1 MDIIKYD
8 IYRGPNIGIYANVN
22 DHFVFV
28 PSGFA
33 KSKAIN
39 LEKFLDAKYL
49 LCSIANTRL
58 LGTMMVVNNNGIL
71 LPRNVQDHEMS
82 FLKKNTNL
90 NVEILDTKNNAL
102 GNLISANDKGAIV
115 SPIIEKSVIK
125 KIEDVLGVEVVQKR
139 IAGYIQTG
147 AMIVANNS
155 GGVIHPETDEEDVKM
170 FANVLGVK
178 LEMATI
184 NGGIPYLASG
194 ILANNHGI
202 VVGTL
207 TNGPEIMML
216 SRAFLN

>member
-33 KSKAIN
+33 KSKAVN
-39 LEKFLDAKYL
+39 LEKFLDVEYL
-49 LCSIANTRL
+49 SCSIANTRL

-71 LPRNVQDHEMS
+71 LPRNAQDHEID

-90 NVEILDTKNNAL
+90 NVEILDTKHNAL

-115 SPIIEKSVIK
+115 SPIIEKSAIK
-125 KIEDVLGVEVVQKR
+125 KIEDVLGVETIQKR
-139 IAGYIQTG
+139 IAGYIQSG
-147 AMIVANNS
+147 AMIVSNNS
-155 GGVIHPETDEEDVKM
+155 GGVIHPETDEEDIKI
-170 FANVLGVK
+170 FANILGVK
-178 LEMATI
+178 LETATI

-194 ILANNHGI
+194 ILVNNHGV

>member
-28 PSGFA
+28 PKGFA
-33 KSKAIN
+33 KSKAVN
-39 LEKFLDAKYL
+39 LEKFLDVQYL
-49 LCSIANTRL
+49 LCSVSNTRL

-71 LPRNVQDHEMS
+71 LPNNCQEYEVD
-82 FLKKNTNL
+82 FLKKNTGL
-90 NVEILDTKNNAL
+90 NVEILDIKYTAL
-102 GNLISANDKGAIV
+102 GNLIEANDKGAIV
-115 SPIIEKSVIK
+115 SPIIDKSAIK
-125 KIEDVLGVEVVQKR
+125 KIEDVLGVETIQKR

-147 AMIVANNS
+147 AMVVSNNS
-155 GGVIHPETDEEDVKM
+155 GGVIHPETDEEDIKI

-178 LEMATI
+178 LETATI
-184 NGGIPYLASG
+184 NGGIPYLSSG
-194 ILANNHGI
+194 MLANNHGI

>member
-28 PSGFA
+28 PNGFA

-39 LEKFLDAKYL
+39 LEKFLDVKYL
-49 LCSIANTRL
+49 LCSIADTRL

-71 LPRNVQDHEMS
+71 VPRNAQDHEIK

-90 NVEILDTKNNAL
+90 NVEILDTKHTAL

-115 SPIIEKSVIK
+115 SPLIEKSLIR
-125 KIEDVLGVEVVQKR
+125 KIEDSLGVEVIQKR

-147 AMIVANNS
+147 AMIVSNNT
-155 GGVIHPETDEEDVKM
+155 GGVVHPETDEEDIKM
-170 FANVLGVK
+170 FANVLGVR
-178 LEMATI
+178 LETATI

-194 ILANNHGI
+194 ILANNHGV
-202 VVGTL
+202 VVGSL